1 MEKDTRIQLYPIDLI
16 ITHGASFHSFVPSL
30 GMLGMALPSPGML
43 FSGLNSDGLF
53 NNSRGY
59 NLNLDSPRDAPGG
72 LDWPSG

>member
-1 MEKDTRIQLYPIDLI
+1 
-16 ITHGASFHSFVPSL
+16 
-30 GMLGMALPSPGML
+30 MALPSPGML